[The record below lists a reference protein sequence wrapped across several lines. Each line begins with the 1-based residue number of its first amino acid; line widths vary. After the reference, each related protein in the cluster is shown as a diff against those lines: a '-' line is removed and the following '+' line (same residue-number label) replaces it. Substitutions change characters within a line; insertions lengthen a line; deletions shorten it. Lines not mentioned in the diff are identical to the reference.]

1 MQSSSRICDHCRES
15 YVASAS
21 DYTVRECWV
30 ERSHGLLITKRVSED
45 DLELC
50 GRCVLRRASEWMG
63 KQKQRRAEV
72 QSLERMVGE

>member
-21 DYTVRECWV
+21 DYTVRE
-30 ERSHGLLITKRVSED
+30 SQGGLLITERVSESD
-45 DLELC
+45 PELC

>member
-21 DYTVRECWV
+21 DYTVRE
-30 ERSHGLLITKRVSED
+30 SQGGLLITERVSESD
-45 DLELC
+45 PELC

-63 KQKQRRAEV
+63 KQKESIKQL
-72 QSLERMVGE
+72 SNLERMAKL

>member
-1 MQSSSRICDHCRES
+1 MQPNSRICDHCRES

-21 DYTVRECWV
+21 DYTVRE
-30 ERSHGLLITKRVSED
+30 SQGGLLITERVSESD
-45 DLELC
+45 PELC

-63 KQKQRRAEV
+63 KQKQRRDEV